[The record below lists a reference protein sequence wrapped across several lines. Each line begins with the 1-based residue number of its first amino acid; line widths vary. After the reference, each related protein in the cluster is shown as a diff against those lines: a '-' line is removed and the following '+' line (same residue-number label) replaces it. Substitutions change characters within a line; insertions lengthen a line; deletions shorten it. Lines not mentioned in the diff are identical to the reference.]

1 MSHLLTS
8 EYVLQLLLHI
18 GLSILFYYFNLFQVL
33 ILLLRVG
40 WLAADD
46 SAVTWAEADGWWLM
60 ADG

>member
-46 SAVTWAEADGWWLM
+46 SAVTWRLRLM
-60 ADG
+60 AGG